1 MAKIAFL
8 FPGQGSQ
15 VVGMGR
21 EFHEAS
27 VGAREMFE
35 RAEQVTGMEIKN
47 LCFEGPLDKLTQ
59 TANLQPCLTTVC
71 LSVLAALNEA
81 GVQCQGAT
89 GHSLG
94 EYPALACAGVLLP
107 DRAVALTAMRGDYM
121 ERDANATPGAMAA
134 VLGLEIEDVAQ
145 AVAGVEGLVQVANHN
160 GQTQIVITG
169 EQEAVGKASETLKK
183 AGAKRV
189 IPLKVSGA
197 WHSSLMSRAAND
209 FAVRLAQTDWRNAE
223 IPVYMNTSAK
233 PETKAEPISEL
244 MVAQLTSPVRWYDI
258 MNNMLADGFDT
269 FVEVGPKNVLA
280 GLVKKHAAGKD
291 DIRIFGVEG
300 PKSLE
305 ELVKALG

>member
-21 EFHEAS
+21 ELYDTS
-27 VGAREMFE
+27 PGAREVFE
-35 RAEQVTGMEIKN
+35 RAGRVTGMEIKE
-47 LCFEGPLDKLTQ
+47 LCFEGPMDKLTQ

-71 LSVLAALNEA
+71 LAVLAALDEA
-81 GVQCQGAT
+81 GIKCGGAA

-107 DRAVALTAMRGDYM
+107 ERAVALTAMRGDYM

-134 VLGLEIEDVAQ
+134 VLGLEMEAVAE

-160 GQTQIVITG
+160 GATQIVITG
-169 EQEAVGKASETLKK
+169 EKEAVGRASEALKE

-223 IPVYMNTSAK
+223 LPVYLNTSAR
-233 PETKAEPISEL
+233 PETQAGRIAEL
-244 MVAQLTSPVRWYDI
+244 MVTQLTSPVRWYDI

-269 FVEVGPKNVLA
+269 FVEIGPKNVLA
-280 GLVKKHAAGKD
+280 GLVKKHAEGNEG
-291 DIRIFGVEG
+291 IRIFGVDG
-300 PKSLE
+300 PESLE
-305 ELVKALG
+305 ALVKALG